1 MFNSIWWH
9 FSRFEL
15 VAKSRDTAPVS
26 SSLPPALD
34 VILCLQGRLLA
45 VPQDGQ
51 AIEEIERGERNGKK
65 LEEAE
70 LRLD

>member
-1 MFNSIWWH
+1 MTKF
-9 FSRFEL
+9 
-15 VAKSRDTAPVS
+15 RDTALVS

-51 AIEEIERGERNGKK
+51 ASEEIERGERNGKK
-65 LEEAE
+65 KKPT
-70 LRLD
+70 LDSTD